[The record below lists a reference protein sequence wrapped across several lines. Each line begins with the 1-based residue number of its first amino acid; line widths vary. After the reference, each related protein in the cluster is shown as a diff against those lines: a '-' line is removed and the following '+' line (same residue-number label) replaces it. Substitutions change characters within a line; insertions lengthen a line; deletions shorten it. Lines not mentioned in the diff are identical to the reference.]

1 MFMKKNVG
9 IWFLVVFGLTL
20 ILAACGEKSQE
31 SVVAKLEDKLSSMDG
46 YKAKAEMKM
55 STGPEEHK
63 YGIEILHQKEDMY
76 RVTLTSGDGAEG
88 NQIILKNE
96 DGVFVLTP
104 ALNKSFKFQTEW
116 PENSSQPY
124 LFQSLVSDINLDN
137 EAEFQT
143 TDTHYIFRTKTN
155 YQSNKNLPNQ
165 EIYFDKK
172 AYTPTHVKV
181 LDKDNVAVVEVQ
193 FSDFEMNPSFAQSDF
208 DIEENMA
215 GQQADTPVTGSEQQD
230 AFPVVFP
237 LETVGATL
245 ADKKDVDFEN
255 GRRVIMTFEGEKNF
269 TLIQE
274 KLEVVPTIST
284 PKEINGEIINLGIA
298 IGALSDNTISWNKD
312 GVDYILASETL
323 TRDELINV
331 AQSVQGKEVK

>member
-63 YGIEILHQKEDMY
+63 YDLEILHQKDDKY
-76 RVTLTSGDGAEG
+76 RVTLSGDDAKG
-88 NQIILKNE
+88 NQVIMKNE

-104 ALNKSFKFQTEW
+104 ALNKSFKFQNEW

-124 LFQSLVSDINLDN
+124 LFQSLVSDIQKDTD
-137 EAEFQT
+137 AEFQS

-155 YQSNKNLPNQ
+155 YQSNNNLPSQ

-172 AYTPTHVKV
+172 TYTPTHVKV
-181 LDKDNVAVVEVQ
+181 LDKDNVAIVEVQ
-193 FSDFEMNPSFAQSDF
+193 FSAFEMDPNFAQSDF
-208 DIEENMA
+208 EIEKNMA
-215 GQQADTPVTGSEQQD
+215 GDQVETPVMSHEQE

-237 LETVGATL
+237 LETAGATL
-245 ADKKDVDFEN
+245 ADKKDVVMDN

-269 TLIQE
+269 TLVQE
-274 KLEVVPTIST
+274 KLDVIPTIST
-284 PKEINGEIINLGIA
+284 PKEIDGEIVNLGIA
-298 IGALSDNTISWNKD
+298 IGALSNNTIAWNKN
-312 GVDYILASETL
+312 GIDYYLASETL

-331 AQSVQGKEVK
+331 AKSVQGKEVK

>member
-1 MFMKKNVG
+1 
-9 IWFLVVFGLTL
+9 
-20 ILAACGEKSQE
+20 
-31 SVVAKLEDKLSSMDG
+31 
-46 YKAKAEMKM
+46 KAKAEMKM

-269 TLIQE
+269 TLVQE
-274 KLEVVPTIST
+274 K
-284 PKEINGEIINLGIA
+284 
-298 IGALSDNTISWNKD
+298 
-312 GVDYILASETL
+312 
-323 TRDELINV
+323 
-331 AQSVQGKEVK
+331 